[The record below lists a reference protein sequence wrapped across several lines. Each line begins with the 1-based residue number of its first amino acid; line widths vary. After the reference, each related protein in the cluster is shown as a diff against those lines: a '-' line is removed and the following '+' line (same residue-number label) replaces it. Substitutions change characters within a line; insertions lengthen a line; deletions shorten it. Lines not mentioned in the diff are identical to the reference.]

1 MSVLGACI
9 GDAAG
14 SVLEFIRRMPT
25 EADVDWALTFPG
37 DPARRLISGQLTDDG
52 ELTLALYAALSEK
65 PPTEESFDVLA
76 ILRRYVAWWN
86 SSPIDCGSACYGAF
100 HVAARYL
107 DGHLKTFDDYLY
119 DVGKLN
125 HGSQANGALMRATGL
140 AAWASH
146 SLDPGLAAEEIA
158 LMACADAQLSHPHLV
173 CQDCN
178 AVYVF
183 ACVQLL
189 RGTSPQD
196 CWTAVKAYAAN
207 HVQSKAVRRW
217 LTESSDITDLDATRA
232 VGHVRWGFT
241 MSMYFLQNPHI
252 GFEEA
257 LRIVLRK
264 GGDTDT
270 NAAIVCGLVGCYQ
283 EIPAR
288 LRDPVLAC
296 RPAARPEWLHLAK
309 NAGIQ

>member
-1 MSVLGACI
+1 MSIAGACI

-37 DPARRLISGQLTDDG
+37 DSARQLISGQLTDDG
-52 ELTLALYAALSEK
+52 ELTLALYAALKDSEK
-65 PPTEESFDVLA
+65 SPGESSFDVLA
-76 ILRRYVAWWN
+76 IMQRYVAWWN

-125 HGSQANGALMRATGL
+125 HGSQANGALMRATAI
-140 AAWASH
+140 AAWASAA
-146 SLDPGLAAEEIA
+146 PGIAADEVA
-158 LMACADAQLSHPHLV
+158 LMACADAQLSHPNPV

-189 RGTSPQD
+189 RGLSPSD
-196 CWTAVKAYAAN
+196 CWAAVKKYAEN
-207 HVQSKAVRRW
+207 EVQSKAVRRW
-217 LTESSDITDLDATRA
+217 VTESRDITELDASRA

-241 MSMYFLQNPHI
+241 MALYFLQNPQI

-283 EIPAR
+283 PIPSR
-288 LRDPVLAC
+288 LLDPVLAC
-296 RPAARPEWLHLAK
+296 RPAARPEWLHLETHYK
-309 NAGIQ
+309 S